1 MADASVILHRSV
13 DSLRPFPSIFAGALT
28 QAPQTLPSSASPPRI
43 RRWNSGSEAA
53 PPRTF
58 HESQRGAHPHL
69 DPVTRAEHMLDHT
82 ACRGTVGPTHVVAKL
97 ALRGRS
103 EHSSSLLSA
112 TRNSAHLLNNLR
124 RRTVAEETL
133 RRHDLATME
142 WEKRFWLGRL
152 LSEREAAA
160 ARKRGLSAAAHA
172 RATGG
177 TPRASA
183 AASFSDSLTVRLM
196 AATPPSPNSP
206 HGGGGGGGGGAGAGA
221 PVPGLA
227 QNVLNVAGGD
237 QVSQRLSL
245 LSEMSPRDKGLSP
258 SQLAARK
265 YAPPIWKRVEADGS
279 VGWPSQPP
287 RAPDAPRATATLS
300 PRDLGGSAP
309 GAVSVPRPDLAQKLL
324 GGGAVA

>member
-1 MADASVILHRSV
+1 MATVDNDASIFLHRSV
-13 DSLRPFPSIFAGALT
+13 DSLKPFPSIFAGALT
-28 QAPQTLPSSASPPRI
+28 LAPPTLPSSTSPPRI

-69 DPVTRAEHMLDHT
+69 DPVMRAEHLLDHT
-82 ACRGTVGPTHVVAKL
+82 GCRGTVGPTHVVAKL

-103 EHSSSLLSA
+103 ETASSLFSA

-124 RRTVAEETL
+124 RRTAAEETL
-133 RRHDLATME
+133 RRHDLAAME

-152 LSEREAAA
+152 LTEREAAA
-160 ARKRGLSAAAHA
+160 ARTRGLSAAAHA

-177 TPRASA
+177 SPRVSA
-183 AASFSDSLTVRLM
+183 TASFTDSLTARLM
-196 AATPPSPNSP
+196 AATSPSPDLP
-206 HGGGGGGGGGAGAGA
+206 HGGGGV

-227 QNVLNVAGGD
+227 QNVLNVAGGGD
-237 QVSQRLSL
+237 VSRRLSL
-245 LSEMSPRDKGLSP
+245 LSELSPREKGLSP

-265 YAPPIWKRVEADGS
+265 YAPPTWQRVEADGS
-279 VGWPSQPP
+279 VGWPSKPP
-287 RAPDAPRATATLS
+287 RAPDAPRAIATLS
-300 PRDLGGSAP
+300 PRDLGSAAA

>member
-1 MADASVILHRSV
+1 MAAATDHDAPILLHHSV
-13 DSLRPFPSIFAGALT
+13 DSLKPFPSIFAGGLT
-28 QAPQTLPSSASPPRI
+28 LAPATLPSSASPPRI

-69 DPVTRAEHMLDHT
+69 DPVMRAEHLLDHT
-82 ACRGTVGPTHVVAKL
+82 GCRGTVGPTHVVAKL

-103 EHSSSLLSA
+103 ESATSLLSA
-112 TRNSAHLLNNLR
+112 TRDSAHLLNNLR
-124 RRTVAEETL
+124 RRTAAEETL
-133 RRHDLATME
+133 RRHDVAAME

-152 LSEREAAA
+152 LTEREAAA
-160 ARKRGLSAAAHA
+160 ARTRGVSAAAHA

-177 TPRASA
+177 SPRASA

-196 AATPPSPNSP
+196 AATPPSPHPP
-206 HGGGGGGGGGAGAGA
+206 HGGGGG
-221 PVPGLA
+221 VPMSGLA
-227 QNVLNVAGGD
+227 QNLLNVAGGGD
-237 QVSQRLSL
+237 VSRRLSL
-245 LSEMSPRDKGLSP
+245 LSELSPRQKGLSP

-265 YAPPIWKRVEADGS
+265 YAPPIWRRVEADGS

-287 RAPDAPRATATLS
+287 RAPHAPRATATLS
-300 PRDLGGSAP
+300 PRDLGAAP
-309 GAVSVPRPDLAQKLL
+309 AGAVGVPRPDLAQKLL